1 MQAIADPTDDRSWT
15 YWHYSHWM
23 PSGMTPPPAMAS
35 VWNQCRH
42 GRPYFYAWHRGFL
55 AYFERM
61 LQQMSGDPTLA
72 LPYWDYYANPD
83 IPSIF
88 AAPTLGDGS
97 PNPLYWANRKNGRV
111 TGLVYAAFDPSVTT
125 FADGTSDGDTYE
137 SIVEENP
144 HGEVHDAI
152 GGDMGAVPTA
162 AADPVFWVHHCN
174 VDRLWSAWL
183 AAGAGRRMPSQG
195 DPYYGAA
202 FSYDL
207 ARTWNATVAQANDT
221 ASFGYG
227 WSSLALPVPPGGSL
241 PPEPSVRVRLAL
253 AGPNGVTLDASGA
266 TVHVPLSTSV
276 SGAAPVDLVLTDVQ
290 LGPAGADGGFSF
302 TVYVN
307 LPATSTPEN
316 REIEYY
322 VDTFGSF
329 EISIEQVMGMTPVTL
344 TFNLRK
350 PLALQGGTFTAL
362 DLSFVANGDL
372 AAGTLVTIGSVSVR
386 S

>member
-1 MQAIADPTDDRSWT
+1 MQAIADPTDERSWT

-23 PSGMTPPPAMAS
+23 PHGMTPPPAMAS

-72 LPYWDYYANPD
+72 LPYWDYYANPK
-83 IPSIF
+83 IPAIF

-97 PNPLYWANRKNGRV
+97 SNPLYWANRQNDRV

-125 FADGTSDGDTYE
+125 FADATPDGDTYE

-195 DPYYGAA
+195 DPYYDAR

-207 ARTWNATVAQANDT
+207 AGTWNATVAQANDA

-227 WSSLALPVPPGGSL
+227 WSSLALPIPPVGRL

-253 AGPNGVTLDASGA
+253 AGPSGVTLDASGA
-266 TVHVPLSTSV
+266 TVHVPLATPV

-290 LGPAGADGGFSF
+290 LGPAGANGGFSF

-307 LPATSTPEN
+307 LPSTSTPES

-350 PLALQGGTFTAL
+350 PLGLQGGTFGAL
-362 DLSFVANGDL
+362 DLSFVANGGP
-372 AAGTLVTIGSVSVR
+372 ASGTLVTIGSVTVR